1 MTDGDV
7 QKTTRQG
14 TTRSEEWRRLYSEK
28 MRGKEVSVGEG
39 LVAFDAQGFVIGV
52 VRDQNTWFD
61 PPRALTDTQINTL
74 SLVSGLVE
82 LSPSESRRVPLDHQN
97 RRRREEFTERVT
109 PAILAARRIHGRWP
123 SVREVQSVLDQRGF
137 PKGRK
142 EKIAALIEELRQ
154 AEITKKSGVR

>member
-1 MTDGDV
+1 MADED
-7 QKTTRQG
+7 TRETIRRG
-14 TTRSEEWRRLYSEK
+14 ATRSEERRRLHSEK
-28 MRGKEVSVGEG
+28 MRGSEVWVGEG

-52 VRDQNTWFD
+52 VRDQKDWFD
-61 PPRALTDTQINTL
+61 PPRALTNEQVSTL
-74 SLVSGLVE
+74 SLISGLVE

-97 RRRREEFTERVT
+97 LRRREEFAERVT

-123 SVREVQSVLDQRGF
+123 SVREVQSLLDQRGL

-142 EKIAALIEELRQ
+142 EKIAALIEELRE